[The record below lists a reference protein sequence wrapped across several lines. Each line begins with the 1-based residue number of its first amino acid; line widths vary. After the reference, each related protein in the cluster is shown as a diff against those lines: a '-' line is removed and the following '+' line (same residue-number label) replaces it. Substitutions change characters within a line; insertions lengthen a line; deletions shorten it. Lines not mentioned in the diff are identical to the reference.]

1 MILKALYDYYHR
13 CDDLAPSGMEYKE
26 IAFLIVIDR
35 EGHFVRLE
43 DRRIDAKAS
52 QKFLVMK
59 GVRSGIN
66 PKPYLFWDNV
76 EYVCNYTKY
85 HPELNEK
92 EVSDEGKQAERED
105 AIKKAALKHEAL
117 ILKFKDLSDK
127 FSENRNFRAVSLFY
141 QSGELAKIMDS
152 PLWGAIAKKPTVN
165 LSFLI
170 NGETKIV
177 AEDECLTSLEPKDSF
192 IDIGTEE
199 TSCLITGIH
208 CKAVES
214 STPTPILGGQATA
227 RLVSFQVNSGY
238 DSYGKT
244 KGNNA
249 PISKEAESCYTTAL
263 NKLLARDSRNKFTI
277 ASRTFVFWASSRS
290 EASQAAEAGLF
301 ALLGYVSEEDDDPN
315 RRIESVHQTFNSI
328 YSGKYPSTSDD
339 RFYFLGLA
347 PNSARIAVVY
357 WHEITLKDFAKQ
369 IMSHF
374 DDMHIIDNR
383 KEKKSY
389 MGLHQ
394 IMSAVAL
401 KGKASDVQPN
411 LPEAVIKSMIQG
423 ISYPYALML
432 SCIKRIRAEQSVTI
446 ARAAIIKAYLNRLS
460 NNNKKLCSMVD
471 KENVNLGY
479 LCGRL
484 FAALEYLQERSSNG
498 NSTIRSR
505 YMNAASATPAAV
517 FPTLL
522 NLSNHHEDKLNKG
535 GQIFFEQVKREII
548 AKIPV
553 QGFPTHLDLNDQG
566 RFMVGYYHQRQEF
579 YTTKEASENINIEQ

>member
-43 DRRIDAKAS
+43 DRRSDAKTS
-52 QKFLVMK
+52 QKFLVVK
-59 GVRSGIN
+59 GMRAGIT

-92 EVSDEGKQAERED
+92 DASDEAKQTERND

-117 ILKFKDLSDK
+117 ILKIKDLSNK
-127 FSENRNFRAVSLFY
+127 FPKNRNFRAVSLFY
-141 QSGELAKIMDS
+141 QSGELAKVVDS
-152 PLWGAIAKKPTVN
+152 PLWSAIAKKPTVN
-165 LSFLI
+165 LSYLVD
-170 NGETKIV
+170 GETRIV
-177 AEDECLTSLEPKDSF
+177 AEDECLASLELEDSHTNA
-192 IDIGTEE
+192 DLEGT
-199 TSCLITGIH
+199 TCLITGIQS
-208 CKAVES
+208 KAVES

-249 PISKEAESCYTTAL
+249 PISKEAEACYTTAL
-263 NKLLARDSRNKFTI
+263 NKLLARDSHNKFTI

-290 EASQAAEAGLF
+290 EAAQAAEAGLF
-301 ALLGYVSEEDDDPN
+301 ALFGYVSEEEDDPN
-315 RRIESVHQTFNSI
+315 RRIESVRQTFNSI
-328 YSGKYPSTSDD
+328 YSGKFPSTSDD

-357 WHEITLKDFAKQ
+357 WHEIALKDFAKQ
-369 IMSHF
+369 IISHF

-383 KEKKSY
+383 KEKKPY
-389 MGLHQ
+389 MGIHQ
-394 IMSAVAL
+394 MMSAVAL

-411 LPEAVIKSMIQG
+411 LPESVIKSIIQG
-423 ISYPYALML
+423 IPYPYTLML

-446 ARAAIIKAYLNRLS
+446 ARAAIIKAYLNRLN

-471 KENVNLGY
+471 KENINLGY

-484 FAALEYLQERSSNG
+484 FATLEYLQERSNNG

-517 FPTLL
+517 FSTLL

-535 GQIFFEQVKREII
+535 GQIFFEQVKSEII

-553 QGFPTHLDLNDQG
+553 QGFPAHLDLYDQG

-579 YTTKEASENINIEQ
+579 YTSKEASENINIEQ